1 MRDKSLIINNRVV
14 SNYGDRTPRKNLADL
29 FDKGIKSPGR
39 LGLGVGLL
47 SLLPAWLAMKML
59 GQKHALLKAAG
70 ISTAAGGLSALA
82 TLPIEKKPRLTWGEN
97 LFGKDKTEQQK
108 WAEYMWD
115 KKPSVDSGTGYTHK
129 VGSDLSI
136 KEAVDFLADLPNM
149 DKLTLHDL
157 VSEVPGFSQPQR
169 DFLHNGIYN
178 APSNSPNVVDLAGG
192 FMNTVNTVT
201 GGLLPMA
208 TRATEGALIGQAFG
222 GLMGV
227 QPGTQKFITGAAA
240 LVDGLAGNKLF
251 NTINKVY

>member
-1 MRDKSLIINNRVV
+1 MITERPFIYNNKVV
-14 SNYGDRTPRKNLADL
+14 KNYGDNTVQKGLTDL
-29 FDKGIKSPGR
+29 FDKIGSPSK
-39 LGLGVGLL
+39 LGLGIGIL
-47 SLLPAWLAMKML
+47 SLLPTWLILRLL
-59 GQKHALLKAAG
+59 GQNHAGLKALG
-70 ISTAAGGLSALA
+70 ISTAAGLGSAA
-82 TLPIEKKPRLTWGEN
+82 ITMTLKEKPGNTWGEN
-97 LFGKDKTEQQK
+97 LWGKPMTEQEK
-108 WAEYMWD
+108 WADYLWEHS
-115 KKPSVDSGTGYTHK
+115 PSVNRGNGYTHK
-129 VGSDLSI
+129 IGNDFSI

-149 DKLTLHDL
+149 DKVTLHDL

-178 APSNSPNVVDLAGG
+178 APSKNPNVVDLAGG